1 MKFDYST
8 IEDKFNSLPDEVK
21 FAMTSPQVSENIKE
35 ISGKFGLLLD
45 QMDVLFDV
53 TSYVMLGLIPQK
65 DFSSVLA
72 KELNIG
78 EKQAKIITTEIS
90 DKVFS
95 SIRESMRQYELQN
108 QPQTKT
114 VQENYSTNS
123 GQFGKIEEEKVESP
137 HADLESAGNF
147 KIETETPT
155 ELELMRERKEYMEKQ
170 RAMDMQKMVSNIPK
184 NEPIPT
190 TNQNKTENTVDESP
204 KIVTQPKIEKETV
217 IQQPSPLNK
226 LEIPKEKEEI
236 KVPEEPIK
244 VEEKSNFDPFSYY
257 NFNST
262 EESSDVNN
270 DTEEGESAVGQVDN
284 EPENIESDENKIAD
298 EQNKDSFESEEED
311 KEDNIGI
318 KNEEDKVG
326 ESALNTDNTDKKDVR
341 IKKEVEIPANLPIV
355 EEKPE
360 TTIPN
365 QPIIE
370 PKILEEAVKK
380 EVEKVKTNPVVEET
394 IKAIENVEQ
403 TPKESINLL
412 DKSVAKSN
420 VSEPETN
427 KESGIEELRMDIR
440 EQVRENNGDFS
451 QKLVNANNI
460 TKAERMLEDK
470 DLPQEIK
477 SEQKNDPIASLKP
490 QNIPNPVRKIDP
502 YREPIE

>member
-1 MKFDYST
+1 MYDDSVATYCCEITASRELHFLGTIPTVVFEEDEACEKFLD
-8 IEDKFNSLPDEVK
+8 
-21 FAMTSPQVSENIKE
+21 NIMEGDTHTEE
-35 ISGKFGLLLD
+35 ISYIHAEGYPAGELKHGPIALIDQGLP
-45 QMDVLFDV
+45 VV
-53 TSYVMLGLIPQK
+53 AIATASGV
-65 DFSSVLA
+65 
-72 KELNIG
+72 
-78 EKQAKIITTEIS
+78 
-90 DKVFS
+90 
-95 SIRESMRQYELQN
+95 YE
-108 QPQTKT
+108 
-114 VQENYSTNS
+114 
-123 GQFGKIEEEKVESP
+123 
-137 HADLESAGNF
+137 
-147 KIETETPT
+147 
-155 ELELMRERKEYMEKQ
+155 
-170 RAMDMQKMVSNIPK
+170 KMVSNIPK

-427 KESGIEELRMDIR
+427 KESGIEIIT
-440 EQVRENNGDFS
+440 
-451 QKLVNANNI
+451 ANSGS
-460 TKAERMLEDK
+460 
-470 DLPQEIK
+470 P
-477 SEQKNDPIASLKP
+477 
-490 QNIPNPVRKIDP
+490 
-502 YREPIE
+502 